1 MSLLPKPEF
10 LSIRLRL
17 LGDRRG
23 VVGIIFGLMLIPFVM
38 LLGVV
43 VDYAR
48 SVQYK
53 TDLQNIV
60 DEAAI
65 AGAAAFLGPSQASNA
80 VTVATNYFNQALNH
94 LPPSISVSAT
104 SITSNTSGTINP
116 ALGTA
121 NAYTVTVSASANIAT
136 TFLAV
141 VYHTLNIQATGTAGN
156 PVITPQLVFTEV
168 NSVAC
173 DGNTAYLY
181 QVPKNSGGTG
191 YNYASVPSFSV
202 ESGGTP
208 GNYYWIGSSYASSNP
223 NGLGVAP
230 SGQTLP
236 TFNVNQPLG
245 VMLRNDT
252 NGNTSNPSCGV
263 AVTGANSYGAPNQ
276 ASQVFYS
283 SLLGN
288 AQSPSQNTNYSYNA
302 AVTTSSGSHG
312 SCTSTITAV
321 TVTLPA
327 SIAYPSGTSIC
338 YGSGH
343 GCLSLAS
350 GSYNTL
356 STYLGINAPTSGY
369 SNCTSS
375 VSGCVTTYTCS
386 TQYYTTST
394 SSTPNCSLYVQTGV
408 TESYVSGLSSSSTA
422 PSAAVPNCSSVTGG
436 GYQFAAPTCAQL
448 SALASGTGGSAIAN
462 AAVFWWDDA
471 GGVGPGEQYYGPAS
485 HCAQIAA
492 NGPGYG
498 EDCQYKNNFFAIECN
513 VQGGSGSGLTE
524 VVLTQ

>member
-10 LSIRLRL
+10 PSIRLRL

-53 TDLQNIV
+53 TDLQNVV

-181 QVPKNSGGTG
+181 QVPKNGGGTG
-191 YNYASVPSFSV
+191 S
-202 ESGGTP
+202 
-208 GNYYWIGSSYASSNP
+208 
-223 NGLGVAP
+223 
-230 SGQTLP
+230 
-236 TFNVNQPLG
+236 
-245 VMLRNDT
+245 
-252 NGNTSNPSCGV
+252 
-263 AVTGANSYGAPNQ
+263 
-276 ASQVFYS
+276 
-283 SLLGN
+283 
-288 AQSPSQNTNYSYNA
+288 
-302 AVTTSSGSHG
+302 
-312 SCTSTITAV
+312 
-321 TVTLPA
+321 
-327 SIAYPSGTSIC
+327 
-338 YGSGH
+338 
-343 GCLSLAS
+343 
-350 GSYNTL
+350 
-356 STYLGINAPTSGY
+356 
-369 SNCTSS
+369 
-375 VSGCVTTYTCS
+375 
-386 TQYYTTST
+386 
-394 SSTPNCSLYVQTGV
+394 
-408 TESYVSGLSSSSTA
+408 
-422 PSAAVPNCSSVTGG
+422 
-436 GYQFAAPTCAQL
+436 
-448 SALASGTGGSAIAN
+448 
-462 AAVFWWDDA
+462 
-471 GGVGPGEQYYGPAS
+471 
-485 HCAQIAA
+485 
-492 NGPGYG
+492 
-498 EDCQYKNNFFAIECN
+498 
-513 VQGGSGSGLTE
+513 
-524 VVLTQ
+524 